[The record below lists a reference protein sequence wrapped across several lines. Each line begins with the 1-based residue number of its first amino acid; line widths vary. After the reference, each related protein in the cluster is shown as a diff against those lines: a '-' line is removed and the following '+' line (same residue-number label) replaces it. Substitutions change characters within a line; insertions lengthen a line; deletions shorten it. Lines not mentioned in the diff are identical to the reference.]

1 MPKAVKM
8 RKLTK
13 ESGRVAKVRGDVV
26 GLEVEPNEELGQ
38 QGCFE
43 EMEEFFEDTGG
54 QPLR

>member
-1 MPKAVKM
+1 M